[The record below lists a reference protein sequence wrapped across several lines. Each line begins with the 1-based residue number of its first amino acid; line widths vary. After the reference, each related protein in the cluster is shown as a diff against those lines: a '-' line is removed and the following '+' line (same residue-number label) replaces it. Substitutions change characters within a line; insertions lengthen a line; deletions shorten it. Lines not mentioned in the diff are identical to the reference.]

1 MKTYG
6 ETFKALRTA
15 KGISSTELVA
25 GIISQSSLSKFEN
38 NKSKISINALI
49 LLLDKL
55 NVKLDEFIFY
65 TGKRSVNSLHSLQMK
80 ISRLHNEN
88 SPKSINALESLKEIH
103 YQAWRQSKN
112 RDELIYAILIE
123 SAIADNT
130 QTKISVNSSEFIK
143 RYLFEAE
150 IWNQYELSI
159 LAGVISQLP
168 ADYQHYVATI
178 LPKLTTNKLIQTKY
192 PNLLCFIMVHL
203 IVGFIHEKNYVQG
216 IKIVNLFKKS
226 IAADASFSN
235 RVHINYLQGICLMG
249 AGKFELGVKIARKSI
264 SVLEYFNEPDI
275 AQIETTFLESFI
287 KEIDGPQQ

>member
-88 SPKSINALESLKEIH
+88 TPKSVNALESLKEIH

-216 IKIVNLFKKS
+216 IKIVNLFKNLSRLMHHSVIEFTLTTYK
-226 IAADASFSN
+226 AS
-235 RVHINYLQGICLMG
+235 V
-249 AGKFELGVKIARKSI
+249 
-264 SVLEYFNEPDI
+264 
-275 AQIETTFLESFI
+275 
-287 KEIDGPQQ
+287 